1 MNLSKKHA
9 LLSPSS
15 SSKWL
20 ASPPIAR
27 LEEIATEEY
36 GVDDTNEFAK
46 EGTAAHC
53 LCEAKLRKLIGEESE
68 SPQSDYIDS
77 DMETYTD
84 DYVLF
89 VQELMQNFYQDP
101 HVMIEQRLD
110 CSDWVPDCF
119 GTADCIIVGDNR
131 IHLIDYKHGRLFVQ
145 TENNPQLMLY
155 GLGALNLLDG
165 IYDIEELHL
174 SIYQPR
180 INNIN
185 TWVIDKESLLEWAEK
200 ELKPKAQLAY
210 EGKGE
215 FEPGPWLKYTK
226 LKAISKDRAEHHMK
240 LRKYELK
247 KVHLL
252 TDHEIEDVLAHVDDL
267 LDWAKSVKEYAEQQA
282 IQYKKHWS
290 GFKLVEGRT
299 CRKYTDESKIEER
312 AKKQGITDIYET
324 KLLPITK
331 LEKQVGKKQF
341 NDLFGDLVVKPTGKL
356 TLVAESDYRPGIV
369 TIDATEE
376 FNQI

>member
-1 MNLSKKHA
+1 MSKKHA

-20 ASPPIAR
+20 SSPPIAR

-36 GVDDTNEFAK
+36 GVDDTNEFAV
-46 EGTAAHC
+46 EGSVAH
-53 LCEAKLRKLIGEESE
+53 LLSELKIRQLIGEKVDLPE
-68 SPQSDYIDS
+68 SPYID
-77 DMETYTD
+77 DEMEAYTD

-89 VQELMQNFYQDP
+89 IQELIQGFDQEP
-101 HVMIEQRLD
+101 LVMVEQRLD
-110 CSDWVPDCF
+110 CSNWVPDCF
-119 GTADCIIVGDNR
+119 GTGDCILVGDNR
-131 IHLIDYKHGRLFVQ
+131 IHLSDMKYGRSWVQ
-145 TENNPQLMLY
+145 TESNPQLMLY

-174 SIYQPR
+174 TIYQPR
-180 INNIN
+180 INNIH
-185 TWVIDKESLLEWAEK
+185 TWVIDKEALLEWAEN

-215 FEPGPWLKYTK
+215 FETGPWLKYTK

-247 KVHLL
+247 KAHLL
-252 TDHEIEDVLAHVDDL
+252 TEDEIEDILAHVDDL
-267 LDWAKSVKEYAEQQA
+267 VDWAKSVKEYAEQQA

-299 CRKYTDESKIEER
+299 RRKYTDESKIEER
-312 AKKQGITDIYET
+312 AKEQGITDIHET

-331 LEKQVGKKQF
+331 LEKQVGKKRF
-341 NDLFGDLVVKPTGKL
+341 SDLFGDLVVKPTGKP
-356 TLVAESDYRPGIV
+356 TLVAESDYRPAIV

-376 FNQI
+376 FNQL

>member
-20 ASPPIAR
+20 SSPPIAR

-36 GVDDTNEFAK
+36 GVDDTNEFAE
-46 EGTAAHC
+46 EGTVAHV
-53 LCEAKLRKLIGEESE
+53 LAESKLLQAIGEESE
-68 SPQSDYIDS
+68 RPESDYIDA
-77 DMETYTD
+77 DMEIYTD

-89 VQELMQNFYQDP
+89 VQELMQGFKQEP
-101 HVMIEQRLD
+101 LVMVEQRLD
-110 CSDWVPDCF
+110 CSNWVPDCF
-119 GTADCIIVGDNR
+119 GTGDCILVGDNR
-131 IHLIDYKHGRLFVQ
+131 VHLIDLKYGRSWVQ

-165 IYDIEELHL
+165 IYDIEELYL
-174 SIYQPR
+174 TIYQPR

-185 TWVIDKESLLEWAEK
+185 TWAIDKDALLEWAEN

-226 LKAISKDRAEHHMK
+226 LKAISKDRADHHLK

-247 KVHLL
+247 QAHLL
-252 TDHEIEDVLAHVDDL
+252 SDHEIEDILTHVDDL
-267 LDWAKSVKEYAEQQA
+267 VDWAKSVKEYAEQQA
-282 IQYKKHWS
+282 IQHKKHWS

-299 CRKYTDESKIEER
+299 RRKYTDESKIEER
-312 AKKQGITDIYET
+312 AKEQGITDIYET
-324 KLLPITK
+324 KVLPITK
-331 LEKQVGKKQF
+331 LEKQIGKKKF

-356 TLVAESDYRPGIV
+356 TLVAESDYRPAIV